1 MADEVEQ
8 TWKAVRV
15 YDTDN
20 LVTQS
25 TTHLTQGE
33 LCSILSEDPKHIIQ
47 YFTKW
52 LYCLAECCLIGI
64 IQGQIPLN
72 PNTVQL
78 RGKPN
83 KILHKTDC
91 HCEGAWATEESHQ
104 FPDETLRCA
113 QSDRQKNCVLNTLS
127 LDSITPFVGLT
138 EPYCPE
144 SPFEKGGSRW
154 CSDFLKGSICLIH
167 WVS

>member
-1 MADEVEQ
+1 M
-8 TWKAVRV
+8 VR
-15 YDTDN
+15 
-20 LVTQS
+20 QMMIRM
-25 TTHLTQGE
+25 G
-33 LCSILSEDPKHIIQ
+33 CK
-47 YFTKW
+47 F
-52 LYCLAECCLIGI
+52 
-64 IQGQIPLN
+64 
-72 PNTVQL
+72 NTVQL

-138 EPYCPE
+138 KPYWLQIANCKLSIPYLFCLLVVWAFFLGA
-144 SPFEKGGSRW
+144 SDPGASLRGYGWKKLAPNLLVYRKFLRSVRHVAGG
-154 CSDFLKGSICLIH
+154 CDC
-167 WVS
+167 